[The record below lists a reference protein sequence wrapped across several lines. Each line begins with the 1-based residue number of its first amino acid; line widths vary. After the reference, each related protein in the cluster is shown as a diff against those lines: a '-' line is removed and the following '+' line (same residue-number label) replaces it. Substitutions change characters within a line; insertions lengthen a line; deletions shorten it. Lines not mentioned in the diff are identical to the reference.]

1 MLIKPNAVVAIHY
14 TLTDNEGAVLDSSTG
29 KQPLTYLHGSGNII
43 PGLERALDG
52 KKAGDKLAASIE
64 PQDGYGEIIEEMIQV
79 VPRTTF
85 PEDAVIEIGTRFSAQ
100 TERGPLTVVVTNM
113 DDGQITVDGNHPLA
127 GETLNFDV
135 CVETVRAATDE
146 ELQHGH
152 VHGAGGH
159 HH

>member
-135 CVETVRAATDE
+135 SVETVRAATDE